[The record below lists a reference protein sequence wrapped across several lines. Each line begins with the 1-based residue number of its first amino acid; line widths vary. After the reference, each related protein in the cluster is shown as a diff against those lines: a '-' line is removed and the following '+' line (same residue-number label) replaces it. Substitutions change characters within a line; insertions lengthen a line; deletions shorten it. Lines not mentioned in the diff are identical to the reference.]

1 MDSFS
6 RGRFFKDKRT
16 DHANRFV
23 SSSNKAGGGL
33 SATPMLGWGY
43 PPVAPG
49 GGRGAAGEPGRAQR
63 RVCRTH
69 AHADGGAAARA
80 GREPIAE
87 SGGVARSRRG
97 VTSSCACSSE
107 TASPSG
113 RGRAQRG

>member
-6 RGRFFKDKRT
+6 RGRFFEDNGLIMRT
-16 DHANRFV
+16 VLCRVRIKPAAGV
-23 SSSNKAGGGL
+23 SA
-33 SATPMLGWGY
+33 APMLGWGY

-80 GREPIAE
+80 GPEPIAE
-87 SGGVARSRRG
+87 SRGVARSRRG
-97 VTSSCACSSE
+97 SWAWS
-107 TASPSG
+107 
-113 RGRAQRG
+113 